1 MADTLQLSR
10 LAPSISRS
18 SPWHWARTNLFANW
32 TNAILTILLAYA
44 VWTLSTKFLNWAVFN
59 AVWTTPPGDSAACRA
74 MRGQGACWALI
85 GEKHRFMLFA
95 TYPYDEQW
103 RPALSC
109 LIMIALY
116 VISAIRWFWR
126 KNLVLYWMVGLAAI
140 ATMMWGGIF
149 GLPYVS
155 QELWGGL
162 PVTLLLATFGIASA
176 LPVGILLALGRQ
188 AQDLPVIRA
197 LCIGYIELIRGVPLV
212 SLLFMASFLF
222 PLFMPAGVSVDKLLR
237 AQIAFTMFAAAYLA
251 EVVRGGLQGVHRGQY
266 DAADAL
272 GLGYWASH
280 WVIILPQALRR
291 VIPPLVNTSISMLKS
306 TSLVLIIGLFD
317 LLNAGKATVVD
328 PLWQAFGLEMFIA
341 ISLVYFVLCFS
352 MSKYSQR
359 IETRLHRG
367 RRH

>member
-10 LAPSISRS
+10 LAPPISRS
-18 SPWHWARTNLFANW
+18 GPLQWARTNLFANW
-32 TNAILTILLAYA
+32 TNTILTILLAYA

-95 TYPYDEQW
+95 TYPYEEQW

-126 KNLVLYWMVGLAAI
+126 RNLVLYWMVGLAAI

-251 EVVRGGLQGVHRGQY
+251 EVVRGGLQGVHRGQH

-272 GLGYWASH
+272 GLGYWTSH

-317 LLNAGKATVVD
+317 LLNAGKATIVD

-359 IETRLHRG
+359 IETRLYRG

>member
-1 MADTLQLSR
+1 MAGTLELPR
-10 LAPSISRS
+10 LAPLVRRS
-18 SPWHWARTNLFANW
+18 GLVAWIRVNLFANW
-32 TNAILTILLAYA
+32 TNSILTILLAYVVLTLATKFLSWAFFHA
-44 VWTLSTKFLNWAVFN
+44 VWTA
-59 AVWTTPPGDSAACRA
+59 PPGDSAACRA

-109 LIMIALY
+109 LIVIGLY
-116 VISAIRWFWR
+116 AISAIRRFWTR
-126 KNLVLYWMVGLAAI
+126 ALLLYWVAGLAVT
-140 ATMMWGGIF
+140 ATLMWGGIF
-149 GLPYVS
+149 GLLYVS
-155 QELWGGL
+155 QQLWGGL
-162 PVTLLLATFGIASA
+162 PVTLLLATIGIASA
-176 LPVGILLALGRQ
+176 LPIGVVLALGRQ
-188 AQDLPVIRA
+188 ARDLPVIRA

-222 PLFMPAGVSVDKLLR
+222 PLFMPQGISVDKLLR

-251 EVVRGGLQGVHRGQY
+251 EVVRGGLQGVRRGQF

-272 GLGYWASH
+272 GLGYWTSH
-280 WVIILPQALRR
+280 WYIILPQALRS
-291 VIPPLVNTSISMLKS
+291 VIPSLVNTSISMFKS

-317 LLNAGKATVVD
+317 LLNAGKAAIVD

-341 ISLVYFVLCFS
+341 ISLVYFVFCFS
-352 MSKYSQR
+352 MSKYSQHL
-359 IETRLHRG
+359 EARLG